1 MRRTAFTTT
10 VAALTTAGI
19 LLALSACSSR
29 PDDSNDDGH
38 DHVTLMRQ
46 TTHGV
51 RWQLDAWES
60 GQGLCLA
67 VDGPGGPDDTLGSKG
82 SGACTFSA
90 PTKKNPDNSFWFA
103 GTVPGSPEGTTG
115 IAYGPVPPQTAR
127 VEVATHLTV
136 PAVPLPAGHHL
147 PRARVWWSIDTPGA
161 STGQLLPNPRPITS
175 SGRPLPLQA
184 Y

>member
-1 MRRTAFTTT
+1 MGRTALATGT
-10 VAALTTAGI
+10 AAI
-19 LLALSACSSR
+19 LLALSACSSH

-51 RWQLDAWES
+51 RWQLDAWET

-67 VDGPGGPDDTLGSKG
+67 VDGPGGPQDAPGASG

-90 PTKKNPDNSFWFA
+90 PTKKEPDNSFWFA
-103 GTVPGSPEGTTG
+103 GNVPGLPEGAG
-115 IAYGPVPPQTAR
+115 AIRFGPVPPQASR
-127 VEVATHLTV
+127 VEVATHRTV
-136 PAVPLPAGHHL
+136 PAVVLPAGHHL
-147 PRARVWWSIDTPGA
+147 PDARIWWAIDTPGTSA
-161 STGQLLPNPRPITS
+161 GQPLPNPRPITS
-175 SGRPLPLQA
+175 SGQPVALQA